1 MVSRAAET
9 KLIDEDSGAILSTSI
24 VPYGSTIFIKKGKVK
39 IGDKVCEWDPY
50 NAVIVSEIDGKIK
63 FNDIIEGVSFR
74 VESDEQT
81 GYKEKVIIDS
91 RSKKISPSLTLSLI
105 HI

>member
-1 MVSRAAET
+1 MVKQKKLLFLEQLKQ

-39 IGDKVCEWDPY
+39 VGDKVCEWDPY

-63 FNDIIEGVSFR
+63 FNDIIEVFHLELNLMSK
-74 VESDEQT
+74 Q
-81 GYKEKVIIDS
+81 VI
-91 RSKKISPSLTLSLI
+91 RKR
-105 HI
+105 